1 MFQIIVFHGDNFV
14 KDHKVPGLPA
24 NFAEATFLIGRYL
37 VGEFTH
43 IRASE

>member
-14 KDHKVPGLPA
+14 NDEVTGLPA
-24 NFAEATFLIGRYL
+24 NFAEATFLIAGYL
-37 VGEFTH
+37 VGEVTH